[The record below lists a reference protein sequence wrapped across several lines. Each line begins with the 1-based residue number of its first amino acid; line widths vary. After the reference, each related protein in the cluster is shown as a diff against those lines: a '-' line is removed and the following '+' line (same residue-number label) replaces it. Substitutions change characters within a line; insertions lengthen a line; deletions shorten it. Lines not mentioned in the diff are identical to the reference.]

1 MWYNQSFFSLI
12 AYTGKNCESEIVVCR
27 NTTCLNNGTYS
38 SELTSD
44 REVNKRCH
52 CSPEYGGDLCEFKL
66 ICTLLK
72 WISVWWC
79 KVETKLH
86 CWVISVNTSLAMPE
100 TSVLILYENLPSFI
114 RITFGQSI
122 STNTFSC
129 TANQKC
135 LLHLY
140 GLYVR
145 ILSVFDQYY
154 LYNPIKLLVVPILII
169 M

>member
-1 MWYNQSFFSLI
+1 MWYIQSFFSLI

-44 REVNKRCH
+44 REVNKHCH

-66 ICTLLK
+66 ICTLHE

-79 KVETKLH
+79 RVETKLH
-86 CWVISVNTSLAMPE
+86 CRVISVNTSLAMPE
-100 TSVLILYENLPSFI
+100 TNVLDLHENLPSYQNNIWAKIYPQTHFHVLQTKNAYCI
-114 RITFGQSI
+114 
-122 STNTFSC
+122 C
-129 TANQKC
+129 MAC
-135 LLHLY
+135 
-140 GLYVR
+140 
-145 ILSVFDQYY
+145 
-154 LYNPIKLLVVPILII
+154 